1 MIERFL
7 KLPQDK
13 RIKAIVI
20 LTVTLLLIALVI
32 FALRP

>member
-13 RIKAIVI
+13 RIKTMVI
-20 LTVTLLLIALVI
+20 LTVALLVVALVI